1 MGAFL
6 LARFDS
12 GSLVGLIRDGGHPD
26 IRMVTLGFEE
36 FRGRFKDEIPIAE
49 KTARH
54 SGTRN
59 TTQIL
64 GNREFQDDWPRIFEA
79 MNQLCTDETNT
90 WLVSKGVREVGLK
103 VSHSGAGGEN
113 FLGTPLV
120 PRNSGLDM
128 HNEMAF
134 GHSNGLSLRLFPS
147 SPRDLP
153 AALLGA
159 QAPGLVA
166 LWPGLE
172 GGRFHELR
180 AVHAPGTFPPAE
192 SGFRGDWSWTT
203 RAPTMESE
211 GWFSPRASGLAR
223 VILLKSTWYLRNQL
237 LREADWVGMNHPVE
251 FGTPRID
258 WKVFITTMRGL
269 VARKA
274 SGKNA
279 FIQSARVSLSA
290 FQGGGKGGLCL
301 TTWFLAF
308 RGRQGF
314 RRPREYSGRSFRKT
328 CSRFA
333 SSGSSYF
340 RQLCVG
346 EW

>member
-113 FLGTPLV
+113 FLGTSLV

-134 GHSNGLSLRLFPS
+134 GHSNGLSLRLS
-147 SPRDLP
+147 T
-153 AALLGA
+153 LGA
-159 QAPGLVA
+159 D
-166 LWPGLE
+166 
-172 GGRFHELR
+172 
-180 AVHAPGTFPPAE
+180 VHLF
-192 SGFRGDWSWTT
+192 
-203 RAPTMESE
+203 
-211 GWFSPRASGLAR
+211 
-223 VILLKSTWYLRNQL
+223 QC
-237 LREADWVGMNHPVE
+237 
-251 FGTPRID
+251 PRIGVHF
-258 WKVFITTMRGL
+258 WAPLPKRLAAWSISCRRHCVTWLGWTWCLAAISWIVF
-269 VARKA
+269 
-274 SGKNA
+274 
-279 FIQSARVSLSA
+279 F
-290 FQGGGKGGLCL
+290 
-301 TTWFLAF
+301 
-308 RGRQGF
+308 
-314 RRPREYSGRSFRKT
+314 
-328 CSRFA
+328 SR
-333 SSGSSYF
+333 
-340 RQLCVG
+340 
-346 EW
+346 